1 MHLLQCTKT
10 KVVFCLELNLGKEGS
25 FPFHKM
31 AAQEEIIV
39 HFLVG
44 FFPLCAEVSFMQL
57 KKGE

>member
-1 MHLLQCTKT
+1 M
-10 KVVFCLELNLGKEGS
+10 VFCLELNLGKEGS
-25 FPFHKM
+25 FSFHKM

-44 FFPLCAEVSFMQL
+44 FLPLCAEVSFMQL

>member
-1 MHLLQCTKT
+1 M
-10 KVVFCLELNLGKEGS
+10 VFCLELNLGKEGS

-44 FFPLCAEVSFMQL
+44 FLPLCAEVSFMQL